1 MSNTNDRPFRFGVQ
15 VDKAANGAAWIELAR
30 QVESLGYSTLTMPD
44 HFGDQYAPM
53 VALTAAAA
61 VTTTLRV
68 GALVFDNDY
77 KHPIV
82 LAKELATLDVISNG
96 RTEIG
101 LGAGWMI
108 TDYEQAGI
116 PYDAAGARID
126 RFVEGL
132 EIIRRAMAPGAFS
145 FSGTHYTITEHDAL
159 PKPVQAPCPPIL
171 IGGGGKRVLGIA
183 AKHADIIGINPSMH
197 AGVIGPE
204 AIGDMTAE
212 SVDAK
217 VAIIRAA
224 AGDRMADIELNVRA
238 FLVNVTDDG
247 ETAMANLAKAI
258 GVDVAMLQQ
267 SPYALIGPP
276 PMLVDKLMMIRERWG
291 INYVIVGGNDAAK
304 FAPVV
309 AELAG
314 R

>member
-1 MSNTNDRPFRFGVQ
+1 MTNANARPFRFGVQ
-15 VDKAANGAAWIELAR
+15 VDKAADGAAWLDLAR
-30 QVESLGYSTLTMPD
+30 KVESLGYSTLTMPD
-44 HFGDQYAPM
+44 HFGDQFAPM

-82 LAKELATLDVISNG
+82 LAKELATLDVIANG

-108 TDYEQAGI
+108 SDYEQAGI
-116 PYDAAGARID
+116 PYDRPGVRVD

-145 FSGTHYTITEHDAL
+145 FSGSHYTITDHDAL

-183 AKHADIIGINPSMH
+183 AKHADIVGFNPSMH
-197 AGVIGPE
+197 AGRIGPE

-212 SVDAK
+212 AVDAK
-217 VAIIRAA
+217 LAIVREA
-224 AGDRMADIELNVRA
+224 AGDRFGDIELNVRS

-247 ETAMANLAKAI
+247 ASAMAGLSKAI
-258 GVDVAMLQQ
+258 GVDVPMLEA

-276 PMLVDKLMMIRERWG
+276 PALVDKLLAIRERWG
-291 INYVIVGGNDAAK
+291 ISYVIVGGNDVAS